1 MTRLE
6 VLYRQREDCLKTIH
20 EIMRSGQSVEVEGMK
35 RTMPSLEKVQS
46 LLNNIDNEI
55 TKLERIN
62 LNERRTR
69 MRVVIPA

>member
-55 TKLERIN
+55 TKLERVN